1 MLEAQL
7 HGKLTRDQ
15 ENLEDILTS
24 NVFGSIK
31 YISAEKGLTCI
42 LRNAENG
49 IKEFPLKKL
58 DLAEKVKYGFDLDE

>member
-7 HGKLTRDQ
+7 HGKLTREQ

-31 YISAEKGLTCI
+31 YVPFKKGLLPI
-42 LRNAENG
+42 LRN
-49 IKEFPLKKL
+49 I
-58 DLAEKVKYGFDLDE
+58 